1 MSGNT
6 NISNR
11 PLSVPG
17 KGDYFNDNNLIGA
30 GYRNEIHDSVRSTII
45 NGVGNT
51 INSKINCHIIGDY
64 LGHTD
69 IGTDVDDHTF
79 NIGCYNGV
87 VSYGPLTVKR
97 GGAIIEEGQL
107 TLGASPESPFEGGQ
121 LKLATESNHGTNEGL
136 IMDAFKDT
144 AGIYFHGTNQWIH
157 RWFTDSSSGRMTF
170 SPGDASND
178 TMLIIAGDGRGHEGI
193 WCKGAFH
200 ERLELKNPIRAYI
213 DFSIE
218 NLLDTT
224 LNEVDYNVR
233 LMQGRPGSF
242 FNGLEQV
249 ASSLYIRSS
258 ASDTIPANLYVQGDI
273 IAYSLSDKNLKDNI
287 VQLDNCL
294 SNVLSIN
301 PVRFTWNKNQST
313 YSGEDIGLIAQEV
326 KEIIPE
332 VVQERENGTLA
343 IRYEKLV
350 PSLVGAIQEQQS
362 KIESLEKQIEEI
374 KKKL

>member
-6 NISNR
+6 NISSR
-11 PLSVPG
+11 PLSVSG

-51 INSKINCHIIGDY
+51 IDSKINCHIIGDY
-64 LGHTD
+64 LGSSD
-69 IGTDVDDHTF
+69 AGTEVDDHTF

-87 VSYGPLTVKR
+87 VSYGPLTIKR
-97 GGAIIEEGQL
+97 GGASIGGQI
-107 TLGASPESPFEGGQ
+107 TLEASTEVPHEGGQ
-121 LKLATESNHGTNEGL
+121 IKLATEAGHGTNSGL

-144 AGIYFHGTNQWIH
+144 SGIYFHGTDQWIH
-157 RWFTDSSSGRMTF
+157 RWFSDSASGRMTF
-170 SPGDASND
+170 SPGDVDND
-178 TMLIIAGDGRGHEGI
+178 TMLTITGHGGGHEGI

-200 ERLELKNPIRAYI
+200 ERLELKNPNRAYI

-218 NLLDTT
+218 NLLDST

-249 ASSLYIRSS
+249 SSSLYIRSH
-258 ASDTIPANLYVQGDI
+258 ATNNVPANLYVQGDI
-273 IAYSLSDKNLKDNI
+273 IAYSLSDKNLKDDI
-287 VQLDNCL
+287 VKLDNCL
-294 SNVLSIN
+294 SNILAIK
-301 PVRFTWNKNQST
+301 PVRFTWNEKQST
-313 YSGEDIGLIAQEV
+313 YTGEDIGLIAQEI
-326 KEIIPE
+326 KEICPE
-332 VVQERENGTLA
+332 VVQKRENGTLA

-350 PSLVGAIQEQQS
+350 PLLVGAIQEQQK
-362 KIESLEKQIEEI
+362 KIDFLEQQIQEI
-374 KKKL
+374 KNKL